1 MFVALMFIGRGD
13 CGDRCDL
20 QVANKKK
27 YTNIYPFSGLNDNML
42 ASLKTTRELIL
53 ADDS

>member
-1 MFVALMFIGRGD
+1 MIGWGD

-20 QVANKKK
+20 RVANKKK
-27 YTNIYPFSGLNDNML
+27 YTNIYPFSVNDDML